1 MTKDNEFVQITKD
14 EAESLAEFIEG
25 YLLDHIREDI
35 YIDSM
40 RWLSNIVHVYDKV
53 KATTEDNE

>member
-14 EAESLAEFIEG
+14 EAASLADFIEG

-40 RWLSNIVHVYDKV
+40 QWLSNIVHVYDKV
-53 KATTEDNE
+53 KATTEDKE